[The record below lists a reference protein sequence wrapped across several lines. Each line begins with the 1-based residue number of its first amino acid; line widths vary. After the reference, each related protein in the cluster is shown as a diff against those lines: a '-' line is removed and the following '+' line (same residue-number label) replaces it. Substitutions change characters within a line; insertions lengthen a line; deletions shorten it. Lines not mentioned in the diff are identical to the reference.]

1 MGWYQKLSPLT
12 PLCYNEDLPL
22 VLKMEPLEPSNKKGP
37 FVLKICLRM
46 GILNRLT
53 NL

>member
-1 MGWYQKLSPLT
+1 MGWNEKLSPLT
-12 PLCYNEDLPL
+12 VLCYNEDLPL
-22 VLKMEPLEPSNKKGP
+22 VIQMEPLEPRNKKSS

-46 GILNRLT
+46 DGLNHLT